1 MLAIDGAIVRADVT
15 IYRRAFCKIGRIS
28 ENQFSWIV
36 IRNIVK
42 FQYVHSNC
50 VANSYNTVHYG

>member
-15 IYRRAFCKIGRIS
+15 IYRRAFCEIGRIS

-36 IRNIVK
+36 IRNIEK
-42 FQYVHSNC
+42 FLALLC
-50 VANSYNTVHYG
+50 VYTLIYNSFITCP